1 MRMLTSLVLMS
12 GLIVVPYLSAQN
24 PPTPVKVTSVE
35 GVTEYRLSNGLQV
48 LLVPDNS
55 KPTVTVNAT
64 YLVGSRHEGYGET
77 GMAHL
82 LEHMLFKGT
91 ATHNEIAGELRGK
104 GASFNGTTSWDRTNY
119 FETLTS
125 SDDNLKWA
133 LEMEADRMVNSR
145 VSRKDL
151 DSEMTV
157 VRNEFEAGENNP
169 LSVLQERIMSTA
181 YLWHGYGRSPIGSRS
196 DIENVPIEKLQAFY
210 RNYYQPD
217 NAVLVVAGKFED
229 AKTLGWIQ
237 QYFGAIPKPS
247 RQLIPTYTEE
257 PVQDGKR
264 EVVLHRVGD
273 VQGVMAMYHIPA
285 AAHPDMAA
293 LDVLS
298 SILSMQP
305 TGRLYKAL
313 IETKKAVS
321 AGAGTLDLHDP
332 GLMLVDAIVG
342 KDGSLADAEKIML
355 DVVDGVIKDPPTKEE
370 VDRSQT
376 RLLKNI
382 ELSMNN
388 SQSVGLTLSGPVS
401 SGDWRLLFSSR
412 DELRK
417 VTPADVARVAKQ
429 YLKPD
434 NMTIGRFI
442 PTAAPDRS
450 VIPPTPDIS
459 AKLKDYK
466 GDAAVQVGEDFDPTP
481 SNIEARLVR
490 ATLPSG
496 LKLVMLPKK
505 TRGGTVTATI
515 NLRFGDEKSVAGK
528 TAAAQ
533 IAGSLLMRGTQKHTR
548 QQLLDEFDKIK
559 ATVNAGSNGSTGAGA
574 NISSLRAGFIPALRL
589 AAEVLKEPSFP
600 ESDMEQIRLNN
611 IAGLENGR
619 NEPAQQ
625 VSTALSRHL
634 AAQYPVGDPRYV
646 PTLDET
652 LANIKKVT
660 LADAK
665 KFYADF
671 YGASNGELVV
681 VGDFDPAEVQKAA
694 TELFGSWKS
703 PGSYTRVT
711 RNWQKLDTVNQSFDT
726 PDKANAMLAAAMTL
740 KIDDDD
746 PDYFK
751 LLIAN
756 NILGNG
762 PKSRLFKRIRE
773 TDGLSY
779 SVGSSYNAGTKEQF
793 GQIIFQAIANPQNAA
808 KVEAAFREELAKA
821 LSEGFTATEVEEAKK
836 TFLQDNMV
844 QMAQD
849 GGQLSTLARYT
860 EFGRDMTRLSE
871 TRDKVSSL
879 TPEQVNAAFKKWV
892 DPAAFSFFK
901 GGDFKKAGAQ

>member
-1 MRMLTSLVLMS
+1 MRILASLCLLT
-12 GLIVVPYLSAQN
+12 GLTVAPHLSAQN
-24 PPTPVKVTSVE
+24 PPGPTKVTSVE

-104 GASFNGTTSWDRTNY
+104 GASFNGSTSWDRTNY
-119 FETLTS
+119 FETLTA

-157 VRNEFEAGENNP
+157 VRNEFENGENNP
-169 LSVLQERIMSTA
+169 LRVLQERVMSTA
-181 YLWHGYGRSPIGSRS
+181 YLWHGYGRSPIGTRS
-196 DIENVPIEKLQAFY
+196 DIEKVPIDKLQAFY

-229 AKTLGWIQ
+229 TKTLGWIQ
-237 QYFGAIPKPS
+237 QYFGVIPKPS
-247 RQLIPTYTEE
+247 RQLIPSYTEE
-257 PVQDGKR
+257 PVQDGER

-273 VQGVMAMYHIPA
+273 IQAVMAMYHIPA
-285 AAHPDMAA
+285 SAHPDLAA

-298 SILSMQP
+298 SVLSMQP

-313 IETKKAVS
+313 VETKKAVS
-321 AGAGTLDLHDP
+321 TSAGTREMHDP
-332 GLMLVDAIVG
+332 GVMIVNAIVP
-342 KDGSLADAEKIML
+342 KDASLADAEKIML
-355 DVVDGVIKDPPTKEE
+355 DVIDGLIKEPPSKEE
-370 VDRSQT
+370 VDRAQT
-376 RLLKNI
+376 RLLKNF
-382 ELSMNN
+382 ELEMNN
-388 SQSVGLTLSGPVS
+388 SEDVGLTLSES
-401 SGDWRLLFSSR
+401 AASGDWRLLFSSR
-412 DELRK
+412 DDLRK
-417 VTPADVARVAKQ
+417 VTAADVARVAKQ

-466 GDAAVQVGEDFDPTP
+466 GDAAVQTGEVFDPTP
-481 SNIEARLVR
+481 ANIEARVVR

-496 LKLVMLPKK
+496 LKLVLLPKK
-505 TRGGTVTATI
+505 TRGGTVSATLT
-515 NLRFGDEKSVAGK
+515 LRFGDEKSVNGRTEAASMAGN
-528 TAAAQ
+528 
-533 IAGSLLMRGTQKHTR
+533 LLMRGTKEHTR
-548 QQLLDEFDKIK
+548 QQLQDELDKIK
-559 ATVNAGSNGSTGAGA
+559 ATLNVGGSSTGASA
-574 NISSLRAGFIPALRL
+574 SISTVRSGLIPALRL

-600 ESDMEQIRLNN
+600 ESDLEQIRQLN
-611 IAGLENGR
+611 IASMENGR

-625 VSTALSRHL
+625 VSIALSRHL
-634 AAQYPVGDPRYV
+634 AAQYSPGDPRYV
-646 PTLDET
+646 PTLDER
-652 LANIKKVT
+652 LADMKKVT
-660 LADAK
+660 LAEAK
-665 KFYADF
+665 KFYTDF
-671 YGASNGELVV
+671 YGASNGELVM

-694 TELFGSWKS
+694 TELFGTWKS
-703 PGSYTRVT
+703 PTSYTRVT
-711 RNWQKLDTVNQSFDT
+711 RNWKKLDNVSETFDT
-726 PDKANAMLAAAMTL
+726 PDKANAMLAAAITL

-746 PDYFK
+746 PDFFK
-751 LLIAN
+751 LWIAN
-756 NILGNG
+756 NIFGNG

-779 SVGSSYNAGTKEQF
+779 SVGTSYNAGTKEQY
-793 GQIIFQAIANPQNAA
+793 GTIVFQAIANPQNAA

-821 LSEGFTATEVEEAKK
+821 LATGFTAQEVEEAKK

-849 GGQLSTLARYT
+849 GFQLQTLQRYT
-860 EFGRDMTRLSE
+860 EFGRDMNRLSE
-871 TRDKVSSL
+871 TRDRVASL
-879 TPEQVNAAFKKWV
+879 TPEQINAAFKKWI

-901 GGDFKKAGAQ
+901 GGDFKKTQ